1 MKRFERKSLSFY
13 ETSDHYSFTVPSY
26 SKLLDVSISGGAT
39 GHIVILY
46 EYDNTNYYANDKTFI
61 FKVIKESVSLD
72 VVPFNYDFLKVIKI
86 REDQRIETQST
97 FSGINFNLSPLIEKN
112 LLIFVNEIKSIDENR
127 DDKLNNLLEV
137 E

>member
-13 ETSDHYSFTVPSY
+13 ETSDHYSFVVPSY
-26 SKLLDVSISGGAT
+26 SKLLDVSIISSQ
-39 GHIVILY
+39 IVILY
-46 EYDNTNYYANDKTFI
+46 EYDNTNYYTNDKTFT

-72 VVPFNYDFLKVIKI
+72 VVPFNYDFLKIIKI

-97 FSGINFNLSPLIEKN
+97 FSGINFNLTPLIEKN
-112 LLIFVNEIKSIDENR
+112 FLIFVNEIKSIDENR
-127 DDKLNNLLEV
+127 DEKLNNLLEV

>member
-13 ETSDHYSFTVPSY
+13 ETSDHYSFVVPSY
-26 SKLLDVSISGGAT
+26 SKLLDVSIISSQ
-39 GHIVILY
+39 IVILY
-46 EYDNTNYYANDKTFI
+46 EYDNTNYYTNDKTFT

-72 VVPFNYDFLKVIKI
+72 VVPFNYDFLKVITIK
-86 REDQRIETQST
+86 EDQRIETQSI
-97 FSGINFNLSPLIEKN
+97 FSGINFNLTPLIEKN
-112 LLIFVNEIKSIDENR
+112 FLIFVNEIKSIDENR

>member
-13 ETSDHYSFTVPSY
+13 ETSDHYSFVVPSY
-26 SKLLDVSISGGAT
+26 SKLLDVSIIT
-39 GHIVILY
+39 GQIVILY
-46 EYDNTNYYANDKTFI
+46 EYDNTNYYTNDKTFI

-72 VVPFNYDFLKVIKI
+72 VVPFNYDFLKVITI
-86 REDQRIETQST
+86 REEQRIETQST
-97 FSGINFNLSPLIEKN
+97 FSGINFNLTPLIEKN
-112 LLIFVNEIKSIDENR
+112 FLIFVNEIKSIDENR

>member
-26 SKLLDVSISGGAT
+26 SKLLDVSIIT
-39 GHIVILY
+39 GQIVILY

>member
-26 SKLLDVSISGGAT
+26 SKLLDVSIIT
-39 GHIVILY
+39 GQIVILY

-72 VVPFNYDFLKVIKI
+72 VVTFNYDFLKVIKI

>member
-13 ETSDHYSFTVPSY
+13 ETSDHYSFVVPSY
-26 SKLLDVSISGGAT
+26 SKLLDVSIIT
-39 GHIVILY
+39 GQIVILY
-46 EYDNTNYYANDKTFI
+46 EYDNTNYYTNDKTFT

-86 REDQRIETQST
+86 KEEQRIETQST
-97 FSGINFNLSPLIEKN
+97 FSGINFNLTPLIEKN
-112 LLIFVNEIKSIDENR
+112 FLIFVNEIKSIDENR

>member
-13 ETSDHYSFTVPSY
+13 ETSDHYSFVVPSY
-26 SKLLDVSISGGAT
+26 SKLLDVSIIT
-39 GHIVILY
+39 GQIVILY
-46 EYDNTNYYANDKTFI
+46 EYDNTNYYTNDKTFT

-72 VVPFNYDFLKVIKI
+72 VVPFNYDFLKVITIK
-86 REDQRIETQST
+86 EEQRIETQST
-97 FSGINFNLSPLIEKN
+97 FSGINFNLTPLIEKN
-112 LLIFVNEIKSIDENR
+112 FLIFVNEIKSIDENR